1 MLDVLYEDKDVLVV
15 VKPAGIE
22 SQTSGRLEPDM
33 VSEIKNYLHR
43 KAQEAKKLS
52 TGLSPKASTV
62 TVEPYVG
69 VIHRLD
75 KPVRGVMVYAKNQKA
90 AAHLS
95 RQVQD
100 GKLEKIYQV
109 SRTTVRNAV
118 KMLVQEGLVEV
129 RQGSGTRVLNH
140 KAIQNYNKVT
150 SLTESQMKKG
160 YRVTTSDMM
169 IDIISADKQLA
180 DELEIP
186 EGTSVARIQRLQL
199 ADEEPVTLMENY
211 IEYAKVPGIEA
222 YENQFVA
229 LYQFLEEKFGLQIDE
244 TRDRISAKSATFME
258 AQVLKTEPK
267 DALLVVHRV
276 TYWQNRPV
284 SIDHVR
290 IIGSKYEV
298 EISGKGRSK

>member
-22 SQTSGRLEPDM
+22 SQTSRRLEPDM

-118 KMLVQEGLVEV
+118 KILVQEGLVEV

-150 SLTESQMKKG
+150 SVTESLMKKG